1 VIIQDLETKAYLSE
15 SVRWVLNKADARDFE
30 TLLRAYLFA
39 EKNTS
44 CKFEVLL
51 HCLDD
56 GYTSGIIK
64 GVGTAIEKIPAVVE
78 SDATETVWASRNVS
92 GKSAGRFNLDFIN
105 TANNHLN

>member
-1 VIIQDLETKAYLSE
+1 MRVIIQDLETKAYLSE
-15 SVRWVLNKADARDFE
+15 SGRWVLNKADARDFE

-64 GVGTAIEKIPAVVE
+64 GVGTAVEKIPAVVE
-78 SDATETVWASRNVS
+78 SDATETVWHREMFLENRRGGLIWILSTR
-92 GKSAGRFNLDFIN
+92 RII
-105 TANNHLN
+105 T